1 MQDDRE
7 DLLQR
12 LGMALRQMGIRTVMY
27 HQAVAEKFGMNVTDS
42 RALSSLQLKGRMTA
56 GELADATGLTT
67 GAVTAIIDRLE
78 AAGWVRREADPED
91 RRKVII
97 RLLHDD
103 TRDSAMA
110 AHYGPMA
117 ERLRAVL
124 SKYNEDELRLLEDF
138 ANQAVEFM
146 REETVRLREKS

>member
-1 MQDDRE
+1 MQESRE
-7 DLLQR
+7 ELLKR
-12 LGMALRQMGIRTVMY
+12 LGMALRQMGIGTVMY

-42 RALSSLQLKGRMTA
+42 RALSSLQLRGRMTA
-56 GELADATGLTT
+56 GELADETGLTT

-78 AAGWVRREADPED
+78 AAGWVRRESDPDD

-103 TRDSAMA
+103 TREAAMA

-117 ERLRAVL
+117 ERLREVL
-124 SKYNEDELRLLEDF
+124 ARYSDKELALLEDF
-138 ANQAVEFM
+138 ANHAVEFM
-146 REETVRLREKS
+146 RTETMRVRRES